1 MRNDDRGSVAVETAV
16 VAPALVVLLL
26 LVVFAGRVAQADGDV
41 RRAASEGARAASLE
55 QYPESA
61 ELAAAESVR
70 ANLSTSGVVCG
81 RLETTVDTSNFA
93 PGGSVTVSVRC
104 TASMAD
110 VALLGVPGE
119 RVFESRSVEV
129 IDRYRGVGDG
139 FSNSEGSA
147 ASNSGVGG
155 P

>member
-1 MRNDDRGSVAVETAV
+1 MNRLDERGSVAVETAV

-26 LVVFAGRVAQADGDV
+26 LVVFAGRVAQAEGDV

-55 QYPESA
+55 QYPENA
-61 ELAAAESVR
+61 ELAAKDIVA
-70 ANLSTSGVVCG
+70 ANLAASRVVCG
-81 RLETTVDTSNFA
+81 RLDTTVDTSSFA
-93 PGGSVTVSVRC
+93 PGGSVSVTVRC

-129 IDRYRGVGDG
+129 IDRYRGDG
-139 FSNSEGSA
+139 S
-147 ASNSGVGG
+147 
-155 P
+155 